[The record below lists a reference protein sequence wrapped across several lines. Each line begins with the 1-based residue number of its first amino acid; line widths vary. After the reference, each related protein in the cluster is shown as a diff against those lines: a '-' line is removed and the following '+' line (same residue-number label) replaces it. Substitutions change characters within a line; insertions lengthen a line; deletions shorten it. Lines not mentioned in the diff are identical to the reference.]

1 MRWILVAD
9 RAVGPI
15 SLQIKIRLIIYLR
28 VTIWTLSGSTVTNL
42 RRCFGFVFFFLLP
55 LSFAACCLFFLSIL
69 FAMWWPCLQTLW
81 DGVEVGGLARR
92 GGLPDNGAAS
102 PAARRA
108 CQPAGGIE
116 VNKLKCMYMLRDRL
130 LPEQRGICGTG
141 LLGSPGQP

>member
-1 MRWILVAD
+1 MNTCGWQSHGAHQPADQNKINNLSPGYDMNAERQHCDKPMQVFWGCFFSFFCYLLPRVAYSFCHPLRCDD
-9 RAVGPI
+9 RAF
-15 SLQIKIRLIIYLR
+15 K
-28 VTIWTLSGSTVTNL
+28 
-42 RRCFGFVFFFLLP
+42 LLGQ
-55 LSFAACCLFFLSIL
+55 A
-69 FAMWWPCLQTLW
+69 
-81 DGVEVGGLARR
+81 EVGGGGGGSE

-130 LPEQRGICGTG
+130 LSEQRGICGAG

>member
-1 MRWILVAD
+1 M
-9 RAVGPI
+9 
-15 SLQIKIRLIIYLR
+15 
-28 VTIWTLSGSTVTNL
+28 
-42 RRCFGFVFFFLLP
+42 
-55 LSFAACCLFFLSIL
+55 LSIL
-69 FAMWWPCLQTLW
+69 FVTLC
-81 DGVEVGGLARR
+81 DVMTVPLNSLGRAEVGDWAGGGWHG

-130 LPEQRGICGTG
+130 LSEQRGICGAG